1 MSNTT
6 NYVNEIIEDA
16 SKKYDV
22 LVDTVA
28 FSKKPSGKQSAK
40 ITNRLPHNRQSLTIE
55 QIANLVASGHSWK
68 ASVLSGTSNKSFVS
82 TIDILEHATSV
93 LSPGIPD
100 RFL

>member
-1 MSNTT
+1 MSNMT

-40 ITNRLPHNRQSLTIE
+40 ITNRLPRNRQSLTIE
-55 QIANLVASGHSWK
+55 QIAKSK
-68 ASVLSGTSNKSFVS
+68 KMQNKII
-82 TIDILEHATSV
+82 TIKLI
-93 LSPGIPD
+93 
-100 RFL
+100 